1 MMRLLSG
8 FILLL
13 LAPFALAAEI
23 PTPPPPLKAPG
34 DQTAYR
40 HLVLDNGLRVILVSN
55 PKLNLSSVALAVDAG
70 SFDNPDARPGL
81 AHYLEHLVFLGTDK
95 FPDPGEFDKYIQ
107 ANGGS
112 NNAYTASDHTNYHLE
127 ISHAAF
133 EGALERLSR
142 FFIAPRF
149 DADFCDREVT
159 AIQNEFERHRDNDFA
174 RLEFVA
180 EGLYD
185 PAAPDARFSIGNR
198 ATLAGT
204 PREEVIAFYQSRYS
218 ADHMALALCGPAG
231 LDQLEALARRYFAE
245 IPRRPVAPHTVA
257 GTAFLPRKAAVRTVQ
272 IPSAKENPRLVLQF
286 PVGPTRTDFAAKPVE
301 LVTSLLATGGAGS
314 LLAQLKAEDLA
325 VGLTGE
331 LDERAADHSAYFV
344 VVDLT
349 ANGRAHT
356 DRVLQLFFAYARML
370 QSAPYPLGTFNE
382 RAAFA
387 RRDEAFVD
395 RGEGND
401 LASGL
406 ARAALHYPL
415 ELAER
420 IPFLWLTPDEAAYR
434 RVLDTLKPDN
444 TLVILLAPDLTG
456 DREEKYYGF
465 KYSYA
470 EQTGAAFAALAQ
482 NPPEATVFAL
492 PAANPFAAANTTVL
506 ATRPVRIVDEPG
518 LTMAYAQEGDLA
530 RPQVTY
536 RFFLRPG
543 TTTLGA
549 KATVRLALFE
559 TALQLALQDLEADA
573 GAAGIQYAVVANS
586 GLYLFANGYSGSTER
601 FFAQLVERTATL
613 ALDERTFAAVRD
625 QVVNELASFPRA
637 EAFQAGRAHLRALLN
652 TPAFLPSD
660 LLAAARTVTREEVLA
675 TIPNLF
681 STGQIDGLACG
692 NVDPAEAARLA
703 RLLRSRLH
711 TAPAADAE
719 VVRPRYLQLAA
730 GETVVDADTLIG
742 QNSFT
747 ALYYLYPTDTPEL
760 RAAAGLIGNFIGD
773 DFYAD
778 LRTHQQLGYIVSAR
792 SATDTRALAT
802 LGIVQSSEYPSDE
815 LRRRIE
821 TYFADLGRRWA
832 ALTPEQF
839 ATLREGLR
847 TQLAIK
853 PNNAAER
860 SDTLFKLAYDFGGDW
875 DQTPATL
882 AALDALTPERV
893 GQIIAELVAPA
904 TRRLVVV
911 QLTAKEHVLK
921 EPPVPTFTDREV
933 WKKKQTYR

>member
-1 MMRLLSG
+1 MRLLPG
-8 FILLL
+8 LLL
-13 LAPFALAAEI
+13 LVLATLTAAAEPAPI
-23 PTPPPPLKAPG
+23 PPPLKAPG
-34 DQTAYR
+34 DQTAFR
-40 HLVLDNGLRVILVSN
+40 RLVLDNGLRVLLCSN

-70 SFDNPDARPGL
+70 SFDNPDTRPGL
-81 AHYLEHLVFLGTDK
+81 AHYLEHLVFLGTDR

-112 NNAYTASDHTNYHLE
+112 NNAYTASDHTNYFLE

-133 EGALERLSR
+133 DGAVERLSR

-149 DADFCDREVT
+149 DADFCDREIT

-180 EGLYD
+180 IGLYD

-204 PREEVIAFYQSRYS
+204 PREEVIAFYESRYS
-218 ADHMALALCGPAG
+218 ADRMALALCGPAG
-231 LDQLEALARRYFAE
+231 LDQLEALARRHFAE
-245 IPRRPVAPHTVA
+245 IPRRPVAAHAAA
-257 GTAFLPRKAAVRTVQ
+257 GTAFLPRKAALRFVE

-286 PVGPTRTDFAAKPVE
+286 PVGPTRAAFAAKPAE
-301 LVTSLLATGGAGS
+301 LVTNLLATGGAGS

-325 VGLTGE
+325 LGLAGE
-331 LDERAADHSAYFV
+331 LDERTADHGAYYV
-344 VVDLT
+344 IVDLT
-349 ANGRAHT
+349 ANGRART
-356 DRVLQLFFAYARML
+356 DRVLQLFFAYTRLL
-370 QSAPYPLGTFNE
+370 QTAPYPLNTFNE
-382 RAAFA
+382 HAAFA

-395 RGEGND
+395 RGEGGE
-401 LASGL
+401 LAAGL
-406 ARAALHYPL
+406 AKAALHYPL

-420 IPFLWLTPDEAAYR
+420 VPYLWLTPDEAAYR
-434 RVLDTLKPDN
+434 RLLDTLQPDN
-444 TLVILLAPDLTG
+444 TLVTLLAPDLTG

-465 KYSYA
+465 KYRYT

-482 NPPEATVFAL
+482 TPPEAAGFAL
-492 PAANPFAAANTTVL
+492 PAANPFAAADTAVL
-506 ATRPVRIVDEPG
+506 ATRPVRLIDEPG
-518 LTMAYAQEGDLA
+518 LTLTYSQEADLA
-530 RPQVTY
+530 RPQVAY
-536 RFFLRPG
+536 RFYLRPG
-543 TTTLGA
+543 TTSLDA
-549 KATVRLALFE
+549 KTTVRLALFE

-573 GAAGIQYAVVANS
+573 TAAGIQYEIVANT
-586 GLYLFANGYSGSTER
+586 GLYVSASGYSASTER
-601 FFAQLVERTATL
+601 FFAQLIERTAAL
-613 ALDERTFAAVRD
+613 ALDERTFAAVRA

-637 EAFQAGRAHLRALLN
+637 EAYQAGRAHLRALL
-652 TPAFLPSD
+652 TIPAFLPSD

-675 TIPNLF
+675 TLPDLF
-681 STGQIDGLACG
+681 STGQIDAFACG
-692 NVDPAEAARLA
+692 NVDPAEAARVA

-711 TAPAADAE
+711 TAPAAAE
-719 VVRPRYLQLAA
+719 KIVRPRYLQLAA
-730 GETVVDADTLIG
+730 GETVVTAETLSG

-747 ALYYLYPTDTPEL
+747 ALHYRYPADTPEL

-802 LGIVQSSEYPSDE
+802 LGVVQSSEYPSDE

-821 TYFADLGRRWA
+821 AYFADLGRRWA
-832 ALTPEQF
+832 AVTPEQF

-847 TQLAIK
+847 AQLTIK

-893 GQIIAELVAPA
+893 GQIIAELTAPA
-904 TRRLVVV
+904 TRRLIVV
-911 QLTAKEHVLK
+911 QLTGKDHQLK
-921 EPPVPTFTDREV
+921 EAPVPTFTDREA
-933 WKKKQTYR
+933 WKRTRTYR